1 MLALCCIT
9 QLSIAQTGHNSK
21 EPAPPA
27 GVIRSVSIEGNH
39 VYDTAEILKVLGLNA
54 GDAATQDAFRSAQ
67 SRLLA
72 TDLFSNVA
80 YEFRFTPT
88 KPARYEV
95 TYKLSEYEQLFPVQF
110 ESLTVPD
117 DAIRGYLKAHVP
129 LYSERILGTE
139 TVIRRYRDAIQDF
152 VSQSKPTLKVRGYMA
167 SDNPDHPVVIF
178 RPNTPAPTIAGVT
191 VSGNKAIDT
200 PVLQRALNEVA
211 VGQRFSDTRVK
222 EILNNTI
229 KPLYAAK
236 GFVAVTFP
244 KIESE
249 KSKEVEGYVVH
260 IQIQE
265 GPAFHFGSS
274 TFRGGSFTPEEI
286 RPMMHY
292 QKGDGYDI
300 TKAEQLRHDLFSSLR
315 REGNLDAKVDLQ
327 TQEED
332 KKLLVNVIYAIS
344 PGPMYT
350 FASLQIHGLDI
361 DSEPQIRKLWAP
373 KPGKPFNPEY
383 PDFFLKR
390 VRELGLFDNLG
401 TTKSSFTTDEGTH
414 SVTVNLFFKGAAG
427 EAAKAKKDGLPQ
439 PADPNAPQQP
449 PQ

>member
-1 MLALCCIT
+1 MLA
-9 QLSIAQTGHNSK
+9 QTAHTAK
-21 EPAPPA
+21 QPAPPA
-27 GVIRSVSIEGNH
+27 GDIRSVSVEGNH
-39 VYDTAEILKVLGLNA
+39 IYDSAGILKVLGLNA
-54 GDAATQDAFRSAQ
+54 GDAATLDAFRSAQ

-80 YEFRFTPT
+80 YEFRFTAT
-88 KPARYEV
+88 KPARYDV
-95 TYKLSEYEQLFPVQF
+95 TYKVSEYEQLFPVQF

-117 DAIRGYLKAHVP
+117 DAVRGYLKSHVP
-129 LYSERILGTE
+129 LYNERILGTE

-152 VSQSKPTLKVRGYMA
+152 VSQSKPTLKVRGYML
-167 SDNPDHPVVIF
+167 SDNPDHPVVVF

-191 VSGNKAIDT
+191 VSGNKAIET

-211 VGQRFSDTRVK
+211 VGQRFSDSRIK
-222 EILNNTI
+222 EILNNTL
-229 KPLYAAK
+229 KPLYALK
-236 GFVAVTFP
+236 GYVAITFP

-249 KSKEVEGYVVH
+249 KAKDVEGYIVH

-274 TFRGGSFTPEEI
+274 TFRGGSFTPDDI

-292 QKGDGYDI
+292 QKGDVFDLS
-300 TKAEQLRHDLFSSLR
+300 KAEQLRRDLFGSLR

-327 TQEED
+327 TQEDD

-350 FASLQIHGLDI
+350 FATLQIHGLDI
-361 DSEPQIRKLWAP
+361 ESEPQIRKLWAP
-373 KPGKPFNPEY
+373 KPGKPFNPDY

-390 VRELGLFDNLG
+390 VREMGLFDNLG
-401 TTKSSFTTDEGTH
+401 TTKASFTTDEGTR
-414 SVTVNLFFKGAAG
+414 SVTVNLFFGGAAG
-427 EAAKAKKDGLPQ
+427 EAQKAKKDGLPQ
-439 PADPNAPQQP
+439 VPDPNATQQP
-449 PQ
+449 Q